1 MNGVRLSTAGPER
14 WTALALRAGDLR
26 ASYLPGLGMVC
37 ASLTHRGE
45 ELLRRQRELRVAA
58 ERGSTAGIPFLHPWA
73 NRLASTTFTV
83 GEARVALDPASPLLH
98 LDANGL
104 PIHGVPWAR
113 LAWQVQES
121 SARSLMAYLEWST
134 PELLAV
140 FPCAHRITMA
150 VSLDERALEVRT
162 TLRPLG
168 QNPVPVSFGFHPY
181 IGLPASSRAA
191 WRLCLPS
198 MERLVLDARG
208 IPSGAMQAFE
218 GWNAPLGET
227 AWDAGFVLPTTAP
240 GAGGGT
246 AHGRLAPGSARME
259 ISGAGRRVAVE
270 TVSGYPYAQV
280 FAPAGEDCVA
290 FEPMTAPCNALLSGQ
305 GLRHV
310 APGSTFAA
318 VFRITVD
325 DATEAE

>member
-1 MNGVRLSTAGPER
+1 MNGARLSLAGPER

-45 ELLRRQRELRVAA
+45 EILRRQRDLRAAA

-73 NRLASTTFTV
+73 NRLAGTAFTV
-83 GEARVALDPASPLLH
+83 GDRRVELDPGSPLLH
-98 LDANGL
+98 MDANGL
-104 PIHGVPWAR
+104 PIHGVPWSR
-113 LAWQVQES
+113 LAWQVQVS
-121 SARSLMAYLEWST
+121 SARSLLAYLEWNT

-140 FPCAHRITMA
+140 LPAAHRITMA

-168 QNPVPVSFGFHPY
+168 ERAVPVSFGFHPY

-191 WRLCLPS
+191 WRLRLPA
-198 MERLVLDARG
+198 MERLVLDPRG
-208 IPSGAMQAFE
+208 IPTGASRAFE
-218 GWNAPLGET
+218 GWDAPLCDT
-227 AWDAGFVLPTTAP
+227 DWDAGFALPAVAP
-240 GAGGGT
+240 GAGAATSHGHLAAGPARLVVEGG
-246 AHGRLAPGSARME
+246 
-259 ISGAGRRVAVE
+259 GRRVALE
-270 TVSGYPYAQV
+270 TVAGFPYAQV

-290 FEPMTAPCNALLSGQ
+290 LEPMTAPCNALISRQ

-310 APGSTFAA
+310 EPGTTFTA
-318 VFRITVD
+318 VFRIVVED
-325 DATEAE
+325 HAGSP